1 MKKVSL
7 CYWENIAEYIY
18 NCEQHYYPTR
28 FLNHQEPAVVEV
40 FSLVS
45 ALEKY
50 ITF

>member
-1 MKKVSL
+1 MDQKAVM
-7 CYWENIAEYIY
+7 YI
-18 NCEQHYYPTR
+18 CEFDQLLYPTR

-50 ITF
+50 ITFRD